1 MQCKRYHSL
10 SNEKLS
16 SLSFFYGFND
26 LLAFLE
32 MQLAKDGHHLSD
44 ILYDIGV
51 KLYRAVV
58 YDLKAGK
65 LLFISE
71 TEHHVHSSAIISESS
86 TLLLGLFDG
95 TMELYNIER
104 GTCLHRLKQA
114 HLGAIHR
121 VYTTDDG
128 SVAMT
133 TAGGLDSKDR
143 SIRFWRMRKNR
154 ITLLTVFTP
163 DAKVSSMN
171 LSGDGHL
178 VALEI
183 TEVVPFVLVR
193 ETNRE
198 TLRFNDLERFTCSF
212 TVDLFDFKVLHS

>member
-1 MQCKRYHSL
+1 
-10 SNEKLS
+10 
-16 SLSFFYGFND
+16 
-26 LLAFLE
+26 

-44 ILYDIGV
+44 ILYDIDL

-58 YDLKAGK
+58 YDLKTGK
-65 LLFISE
+65 LLFISD
-71 TEHHVHSSAIISESS
+71 TENHVHSSAIISETR
-86 TLLLGLFDG
+86 TLILGLFDG
-95 TMELYNIER
+95 TMELYDIDR

-121 VYTTDDG
+121 IYTTDDG
-128 SVAMT
+128 SFAMT

-143 SIRFWRMRKNR
+143 SIRIWRMRKNR
-154 ITLLTVFTP
+154 MTLLTVFTP

-193 ETNRE
+193 GTNRE
-198 TLRFNDLERFTCSF
+198 TKRLNNLERFTCSF
-212 TVDLFDFKVLHS
+212 TVDLSDFKVLHSCSNISK

>member
-1 MQCKRYHSL
+1 
-10 SNEKLS
+10 
-16 SLSFFYGFND
+16 
-26 LLAFLE
+26 

-58 YDLKAGK
+58 YDLNTGK
-65 LLFISE
+65 RLFISE
-71 TEHHVHSSAIISESS
+71 TEQHIHSAIISETGS
-86 TLLLGLFDG
+86 LILGLFDG
-95 TMELYNIER
+95 TMELYDIER
-104 GTCLHRLKQA
+104 GTCLHRLELA

-121 VYTTDDG
+121 IYTTDDG

-143 SIRFWRMRKNR
+143 SIRFWRIRKNR

-198 TLRFNDLERFTCSF
+198 TQRFNYLERFTCSF
-212 TVDLFDFKVLHS
+212 AVDLSDFKILHS

>member
-1 MQCKRYHSL
+1 M
-10 SNEKLS
+10 
-16 SLSFFYGFND
+16 FFYAFNE
-26 LLAFLE
+26 LRAFVE
-32 MQLAKDGHHLSD
+32 MQLAKDGLHLSD
-44 ILYDIGV
+44 ILYDV
-51 KLYRAVV
+51 SMKLYRAVV
-58 YDLKAGK
+58 FDLNTGK
-65 LLFISE
+65 RLFISE
-71 TEHHVHSSAIISESS
+71 TEQHVHSSAMISETR
-86 TLLLGLFDG
+86 TLILGLFDG
-95 TMELYNIER
+95 TMELYDIER
-104 GTCLHRLKQA
+104 GTCLHRLKHA

-121 VYTTDDG
+121 IYTTDDG

-143 SIRFWRMRKNR
+143 SIRFWRTRRNKIN
-154 ITLLTVFTP
+154 LLTVFTP

-198 TLRFNDLERFTCSF
+198 RQQFNNLEQFTCSL
-212 TVDLFDFKVLHS
+212 TVDLFDFKVCQP

>member
-1 MQCKRYHSL
+1 MQKVLL
-10 SNEKLS
+10 SYEKLIS
-16 SLSFFYGFND
+16 SSFCFSFNN
-26 LLAFLE
+26 LRSFVE
-32 MQLAKDGHHLSD
+32 MQLDKDGHHLSD
-44 ILYDIGV
+44 ILYDIGA

-58 YDLKAGK
+58 YDLNTGK

-71 TEHHVHSSAIISESS
+71 TEQHVHSSAIISETG

-95 TMELYNIER
+95 TMELYDIER
-104 GTCLHRLKQA
+104 GTCLHTLKQA

-121 VYTTDDG
+121 IYTTADG

-143 SIRFWRMRKNR
+143 SIHFWRIRKNR

-183 TEVVPFVLVR
+183 TEVVPFVLVT
-193 ETNRE
+193 ETNSE
-198 TLRFNDLERFTCSF
+198 TQRFNYLERFTCSF
-212 TVDLFDFKVLHS
+212 TVDLFDFKIHP